1 MEEVDRV
8 KKKRVAALGTARV
21 EAPNAEEAR
30 RALLTPVRGS
40 LGPVRNFVKARAAAG
55 RQTLVAD
62 FRWLAATPAQRAA
75 RLRRAGESVGEGRPR
90 VGPACA
96 RRSERLESASE
107 CFRVTGRGFRRKL
120 ARLLCDGLGH

>member
-8 KKKRVAALGTARV
+8 RKKRVAALGTARV

-62 FRWLAATPAQRAA
+62 FRRLAATPAQRAA
-75 RLRRAGESVGEGRPR
+75 RLRRGERVWGKGVLGSVPPALGARSDWEAPR
-90 VGPACA
+90 NVSG
-96 RRSERLESASE
+96 
-107 CFRVTGRGFRRKL
+107 
-120 ARLLCDGLGH
+120 